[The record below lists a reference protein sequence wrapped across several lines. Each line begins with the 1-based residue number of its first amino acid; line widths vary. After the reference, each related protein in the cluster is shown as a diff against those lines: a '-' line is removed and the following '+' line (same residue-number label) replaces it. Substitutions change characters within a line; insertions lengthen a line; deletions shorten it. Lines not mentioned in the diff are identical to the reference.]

1 MIKFLRRLAAD
12 FKEYILLIILSVIS
26 LIVLSNN
33 EKPQAK
39 HLKIFAIGNFAVL
52 SEITNEAISIFK
64 KDAALDELKQEN
76 ARLMLDLNRLRKY
89 RLENEELRSMLAFRD
104 TSKYPLVPAKVVS
117 KLVTKTQGNFI
128 INRGSRDEIQKGMP
142 VLNPKGLIGL
152 IVDVAENYSVVRTL
166 NNSNL
171 NIAVTM
177 QRTNLDGVLS
187 FDGRNLV
194 IKNIPATYDVQIG
207 DRVETSSFSSLFPP
221 AVPVGVV
228 GKKES
233 SILGLL
239 HNITIVPFANI
250 SAVNNLFILK
260 VLPGK
265 QINKLEMN
273 LLK

>member
-128 INRGSRDEIQKGMP
+128 INRGSREEIQKGMP

-250 SAVNNLFILK
+250 SAANNLFILK